1 MSLIPQVAYL
11 LLYTPTESSIKKYFK
26 KPKYEIKGVYLCFD
40 ISQRLL
46 SYKGLVPLSLL
57 LTQQHKPG
65 KFTWTPHMRRVF
77 MNSSFIA
84 QPAKGEL
91 STSAGNKY
99 KWKPVGLSF
108 SNSFL
113 KWYKLCVLHPLDLQ
127 WWTKAAFSVW
137 VFDLNNAI
145 FSFFFGI

>member
-1 MSLIPQVAYL
+1 MTLIPQVSLFDFIHTCRIKYWKILEKTQLWSQVSISGLWHFPEA
-11 LLYTPTESSIKKYFK
+11 TEIQ
-26 KPKYEIKGVYLCFD
+26 KPG
-40 ISQRLL
+40 
-46 SYKGLVPLSLL
+46 PLSLL

-65 KFTWTPHMRRVF
+65 KFTWTTHMRRVF

-91 STSAGNKY
+91 YTSAGNKY
-99 KWKPVGLSF
+99 RWKPVGLSF

-113 KWYKLCVLHPLDLQ
+113 KWYRLCVLHPLDLQ

-145 FSFFFGI
+145 FFSFFGI